1 MSKQRKI
8 KQRKLKTGYVN
19 LVKPS
24 PFQHTFASFA
34 EFAEWI
40 KTK

>member
-8 KQRKLKTGYVN
+8 VKRKQKTGYIN

-24 PFQHTFASFA
+24 PFKNTFASFA
-34 EFAEWI
+34 EFSTWV

>member
-8 KQRKLKTGYVN
+8 YRRKRKTGFTN